1 MIKDFS
7 FFFPTRI
14 IFGLNTA
21 EKVGEE
27 ALEMGLSNI
36 FVVTDENFSRVP
48 IFEKIIGR
56 ISDAGINSRIFNKL
70 KGEPDTE
77 IVEEG
82 AAFLRDAE
90 TDGILGFG
98 GGSSMDL
105 AKALSVLGTSK
116 GTVDEYMGVN
126 LVREPPLPLIVMP
139 TTAGSGSE
147 VTRVAVLTDHKKKF
161 KGAIVS
167 NLIPPKAVIMDPGFL
182 TTLPPSVIAE
192 TGIDALSHAI
202 EAFYSLGSNPIS
214 DILAKDAIR
223 RITSNLRAL
232 VANPQN
238 VVAAGNMLLG
248 SMLAGAAF
256 LNTGVGNVH
265 ALAHALGSYCH
276 ISHALSVT
284 VLLPYVMEHNL
295 NACIERFA
303 EMAAAMGANIEGLS
317 LREAARKAVDEV
329 RCLLADVGMPEKMSA
344 LQVTDAHFK
353 EMAADAAKSPPY
365 LSNPRRCTVEELVGL
380 YRKAL

>member
-7 FFFPTRI
+7 FFLPTRI
-14 IFGLNTA
+14 VFGLNTA
-21 EKVGEE
+21 EKVGE
-27 ALEMGLSNI
+27 AAAEMGLSN
-36 FVVTDENFSRVP
+36 VLLVTDESFSRFP
-48 IFEKIIGR
+48 IFQKLIDR
-56 ISDAGINSRIFNKL
+56 ISEAGINYRVFNKL

-77 IVEEG
+77 IVEQG
-82 AAFLRDAE
+82 AAFLRE
-90 TDGILGFG
+90 EKTDGLLGIG

-105 AKALSVLGTSK
+105 AKALSVLCTNK

-126 LVREPPLPLIVMP
+126 LVREPSLPLIVMP

-167 NLIPPKAVIMDPGFL
+167 PLIPPKAAIIDPLFL
-182 TTLPPSVIAE
+182 TTLPPRVIAE

-223 RITSNLRAL
+223 RISSNLRAL
-232 VANPQN
+232 IANPQN
-238 VVAAGNMLLG
+238 MGAAGNMLLG

-265 ALAHALGSYCH
+265 SLAHALGTYYPL
-276 ISHALSVT
+276 SHALSVA

-295 NACIERFA
+295 IACMERFSEIA
-303 EMAAAMGANIEGLS
+303 SDMGANIEGLT
-317 LREAARKAVDEV
+317 LREAALKAVDEV
-329 RCLLADVGMPEKMSA
+329 RCLLSDVGIPEKMSELA
-344 LQVTDAHFK
+344 VTDVHFK

-365 LSNPRRCTVEELVGL
+365 LSNPRRCTVEELVAL
-380 YRKAL
+380 YQKAL

>member
-1 MIKDFS
+1 MVNDFS
-7 FFFPTRI
+7 FFLPTRI
-14 IFGLNTA
+14 MFGLNMA

-27 ALEMGLSNI
+27 ALEMGLSKI
-36 FVVTDENFSRVP
+36 LVVTDEGFSRVP
-48 IFEKIIGR
+48 MFEKIVGR
-56 ISDAGINSRIFNKL
+56 ISDTGISYRIFNKL
-70 KGEPDTE
+70 KGEPDIE

-82 AAFLRDAE
+82 AAFLREAE
-90 TDGILGFG
+90 TDGIVGFG

-105 AKALSVLGTSK
+105 AKALSVLGTNK
-116 GTVDEYMGVN
+116 GTVDEYMGVD

-147 VTRVAVLTDHKKKF
+147 VTRVAVLTDHKKNY

-167 NLIPPKAVIMDPGFL
+167 NLIPPKAAILDPGFL
-182 TTLPPSVIAE
+182 ATLPPRVIAE

-223 RITSNLRAL
+223 RISSNLRAL

-238 VVAAGNMLLG
+238 VTAAGNVVLG

-265 ALAHALGSYCH
+265 ALAHSLGTYHH
-276 ISHALSVT
+276 ISHALSVA
-284 VLLPYVMEHNL
+284 VLLPYVMEHNV
-295 NACIERFA
+295 NACMDRFA
-303 EMAAAMGANIEGLS
+303 EMAVAMGANIEGLP

-329 RCLLADVGMPEKMSA
+329 RYLLADVGMPEKMSE

-353 EMAADAAKSPPY
+353 EMAADAAESPPS
-365 LSNPRRCTVEELVGL
+365 LSNPRRCTVEELVEV

>member
-1 MIKDFS
+1 VINDFS
-7 FFFPTRI
+7 FFLSTRI
-14 IFGLNTA
+14 VFGVNTA
-21 EKVGEE
+21 EKVGQE

-36 FVVTDENFSRVP
+36 LVVTDEGFSRVP
-48 IFEKIIGR
+48 VFERIIGR
-56 ISDAGINSRIFNKL
+56 ISDAGISCRVFDQL
-70 KGEPDTE
+70 QGEPDTE

-82 AAFLRDAE
+82 AAFLREAE
-90 TDGILGFG
+90 TDGILGIG

-105 AKALSVLGTSK
+105 AKALSVLGTNK

-126 LVREPPLPLIVMP
+126 LVRARPLPLIVIP

-147 VTRVAVLTDHKKKF
+147 VTRVAVLTDHKGNLKD
-161 KGAIVS
+161 AIVS
-167 NLIPPKAVIMDPGFL
+167 NLIPPKAAILDPGL
-182 TTLPPSVIAE
+182 LATLPPKVIAE

-223 RITSNLRAL
+223 RISSNLRAL

-238 VVAAGNMLLG
+238 PAAAGNMALG

-265 ALAHALGSYCH
+265 ALAHSLGAYHH
-276 ISHALSVT
+276 ISHALSVA

-295 NACIERFA
+295 NACMERFA
-303 EMAAAMGANIEGLS
+303 EMAAAMGAAIEGLS
-317 LREAARKAVDEV
+317 LGEAARKAVEEI
-329 RCLLADVGMPEKMSA
+329 RCLLTDVGIPEKMSE
-344 LQVTDAHFK
+344 LQVTDVHFK
-353 EMAADAAKSPPY
+353 EMAAEAAKSVPA
-365 LSNPRRCTVEELVGL
+365 LSNPRRCTVEELVEVYGT
-380 YRKAL
+380 AL

>member
-1 MIKDFS
+1 MIRDFS
-7 FFFPTRI
+7 FFLPTRI
-14 IFGLNTA
+14 VFGLNTA
-21 EKVGEE
+21 EKVGDE
-27 ALEMGLSNI
+27 ALEMGFSNI
-36 FVVTDENFSRVP
+36 LVVTDESFSRVP
-48 IFEKIIGR
+48 VFEKIIGC
-56 ISDAGINSRIFNKL
+56 ISDTGINYRIFNKL

-82 AAFLRDAE
+82 AAFLREAE

-105 AKALSVLGTSK
+105 AKALSVLGTNK

-182 TTLPPSVIAE
+182 ATLPPRVIAE

-214 DILAKDAIR
+214 DILAKESIG

-238 VVAAGNMLLG
+238 VAAAGNMLLG

-265 ALAHALGSYCH
+265 ALAHSLGSYYH
-276 ISHALSVT
+276 ISHALSVA

-295 NACIERFA
+295 NACMERFA
-303 EMAAAMGANIEGLS
+303 EMTAAMGANIEGLP

-329 RCLLADVGMPEKMSA
+329 RCLLSDVGIPEKMSE
-344 LQVTDAHFK
+344 LQVTDVHFK

>member
-1 MIKDFS
+1 MMKDFS
-7 FFFPTRI
+7 VFFPTRI
-14 IFGLNTA
+14 IFGLKTA
-21 EKVGEE
+21 EKIGET
-27 ALEMGLSNI
+27 ALEMGISNI
-36 FVVTDENFSRVP
+36 LVVTDEVFSRVP
-48 IFEKIIGR
+48 VFEKIIDR
-56 ISDAGINSRIFNKL
+56 ISDVRINCRIFNKL
-70 KGEPDTE
+70 NGEPDTE
-77 IVEEG
+77 IAEEG
-82 AAFLRDAE
+82 AGFLKEGE
-90 TDGILGFG
+90 TDGILGLG

-105 AKALSVLGTSK
+105 AKALSVLATNK
-116 GTVDEYMGVN
+116 GSVGAYMGVN

-167 NLIPPKAVIMDPGFL
+167 NLIPPRAAIMDPGFL
-182 TTLPPSVIAE
+182 TTLPPRVIAE
-192 TGIDALSHAI
+192 TGIDALCHAI

-214 DILAKDAIR
+214 DILARDAIT
-223 RITSNLRAL
+223 RIASNLRAL

-238 VVAAGNMLLG
+238 VTAAGNMLLG

-265 ALAHALGSYCH
+265 AMAHALGSYYH
-276 ISHALSVT
+276 LSHALSVA

-295 NACIERFA
+295 NACMERFA
-303 EMAAAMGANIEGLS
+303 EMAAAMGADIKGLS

-329 RCLLADVGMPEKMSA
+329 RCLLADVGMPGKMSE

-365 LSNPRRCTVEELVGL
+365 FSNPRRCTMEELVGL